1 MYRVAVA
8 LLLLAPA
15 PSYAQ
20 GPQVIE
26 GMYPTQLVRGQT
38 NVLHIGINGR
48 QDVAAVE
55 IVPAGGIT
63 VKSITRSDVRQN
75 QGWWDVTVDVA
86 PDAPPGSRT
95 IIATG
100 PMLRTSAR
108 PLTIPT
114 QAPAISGVK
123 ILSAQVNQPAVQ
135 VQFAMKE
142 TPDEIGASPYVWF
155 FLDCGDEPVSGVAK
169 GTYANG
175 IVTASIPNPRTQLK
189 PFAPPPRSRC
199 DLEFRASDSKMA
211 DSNMLKTT
219 VDFK

>member
-1 MYRVAVA
+1 MYRVVVV

-15 PSYAQ
+15 AGYAQ

-55 IVPAGGIT
+55 IVPAAGIT

-75 QGWWDVTVDVA
+75 QGWWDVTMDVA
-86 PDAPPGSRT
+86 SDAMPGNRT
-95 IIATG
+95 MIATG

-108 PLTIPT
+108 PLTVPT
-114 QAPAISGVK
+114 QVPTISDVK
-123 ILSAQVNQPAVQ
+123 ILSAQVTQPAVQ
-135 VQFAMKE
+135 VQFAVKE
-142 TPDEIGASPYVWF
+142 TPDAIGASPNVWY
-155 FLDCGDEPVSGVAK
+155 FLDCGNEPLSGVAK
-169 GTYANG
+169 ARNVNG
-175 IVTASIPNPRTQLK
+175 VVTASIPNPRTQLK
-189 PFAPPPRSRC
+189 PFAPPPNSRC

>member
-1 MYRVAVA
+1 MYRVVVV

-15 PSYAQ
+15 AAYAQ

-26 GMYPTQLVRGQT
+26 GMYPTQLVRGQS

-55 IVPAGGIT
+55 IVPAAGMT
-63 VKSITRSDVRQN
+63 VKSIARSDVRQN
-75 QGWWDVTVDVA
+75 QGWWDVTVEVA
-86 PDAPPGSRT
+86 PDAMPGNRT
-95 IIATG
+95 IMATG
-100 PMLRTSAR
+100 PMLRTAVR
-108 PLTIPT
+108 PLTVPT
-114 QAPAISGVK
+114 QVPTIADVK

-135 VQFAMKE
+135 FSFAMKE
-142 TPDEIGASPYVWF
+142 TPDTIGASPSVWY

-169 GTYANG
+169 ASHANG
-175 IVTASIPNPRTQLK
+175 VVTASIPNPRTQLK
-189 PFAPPPRSRC
+189 PFAPPPKSRC

-211 DSNMLKTT
+211 DSNVLKTT